1 VLRVRFVSLKLFVV
15 SRVPDGMS
23 RRESAAT
30 PP

>member
-1 VLRVRFVSLKLFVV
+1 LQLESLACQVGIGF
-15 SRVPDGMS
+15 VPDGMS